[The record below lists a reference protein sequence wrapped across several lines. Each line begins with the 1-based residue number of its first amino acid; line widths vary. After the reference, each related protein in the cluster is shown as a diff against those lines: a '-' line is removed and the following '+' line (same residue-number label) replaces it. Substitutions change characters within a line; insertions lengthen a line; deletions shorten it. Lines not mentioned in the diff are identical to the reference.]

1 MCQKI
6 NGLYDTKKSC
16 FQYDVEQC
24 FGACIDKE
32 TPENYNI
39 RVKECIAKNS
49 FENQNMVVIDIGRN
63 KNERSAVLIENG
75 TYKGYAFYELNYQ
88 ITNIEILKKIIIPMQ
103 NNKDVRTIIQSYIQE
118 KEGFK
123 NSTVLI
129 DYICFYL
136 IEMLRVKPF
145 LEKLR
150 QKVYIIIYGTNTV
163 SGRLFDLILLGVIVL
178 SVVLVMLETVEGF
191 DTKYHQEVVLLE
203 WTITIF
209 FSIEYILRI
218 ITTKKPLRYIF
229 SFYGII
235 DLIAVLPMYLSLFL
249 TGTSVLT
256 IVRAFRLLRLFK
268 ILNHPKFT
276 GQSLHLREALI
287 ASRNKIVVFIYFVL
301 ISTVFIGS
309 LMYVVE
315 GKESGFTSIPMS
327 IYWTIVTLTTVGYG
341 DISPVTPLGQFI
353 ASFVMIL
360 GYGIIA
366 VPTGIVSAEI
376 AMQPD
381 KKDNKPKNIN
391 RCAVC
396 DIDNQPENAN
406 YCYNCGNN
414 LLDD

>member
-1 MCQKI
+1 MLQ
-6 NGLYDTKKSC
+6 TKH
-16 FQYDVEQC
+16 
-24 FGACIDKE
+24 
-32 TPENYNI
+32 
-39 RVKECIAKNS
+39 
-49 FENQNMVVIDIGRN
+49 
-63 KNERSAVLIENG
+63 
-75 TYKGYAFYELNYQ
+75 
-88 ITNIEILKKIIIPMQ
+88 
-103 NNKDVRTIIQSYIQE
+103 
-118 KEGFK
+118 
-123 NSTVLI
+123 
-129 DYICFYL
+129 
-136 IEMLRVKPF
+136 F

-163 SGRLFDLILLGVIVL
+163 AGRLFDLILLGVIVL

-191 DTKYHQEVVLLE
+191 DTKHHQEVVLLE
-203 WTITIF
+203 WIITIF

-218 ITTKKPLRYIF
+218 VTTRKPLRYAL

-341 DISPVTPLGQFI
+341 DISPITPLGQFI

-376 AMQPD
+376 ALQPS
-381 KKDNKPKNIN
+381 KKEDSPNNAI

-396 DIDNQPENAN
+396 DIENQPENAN
-406 YCYNCGNN
+406 FCYNCGNT
-414 LLDD
+414 LLDG